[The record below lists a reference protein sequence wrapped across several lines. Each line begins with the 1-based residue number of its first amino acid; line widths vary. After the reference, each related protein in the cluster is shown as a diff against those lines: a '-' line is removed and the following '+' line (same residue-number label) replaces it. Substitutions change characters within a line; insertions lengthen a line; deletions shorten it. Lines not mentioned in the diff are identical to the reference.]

1 MKKTYF
7 FLGCLIILIGTFSC
21 NGKRENEAVETAPKD
36 PANKVT
42 QNGEDNTKNPTDT
55 FMLPALDFPVA
66 VINSDSLMEHY
77 LYVKEL
83 KEKLDKKIKD
93 YEMNFDT
100 KVKNFQKEVQEFQ
113 EKAKYMTST
122 ELQRKQ
128 EELMQKEQSLAAL
141 KEELGNK
148 LMNEE
153 AELSRALQEKVEAY
167 LKKHKDQYRYKL
179 ILTRSALSNVLYY
192 DSSIDITKY
201 VIEGLNAEYRA
212 ANLVKK

>member
-7 FLGCLIILIGTFSC
+7 CLGWLIILIGIVSC
-21 NGKRENEAVETAPKD
+21 NGKKENEGVETAPKD
-36 PANKVT
+36 SASKVT

-55 FMLPALDFPVA
+55 FMLLPALDFPVA

-83 KEKLDKKIKD
+83 KAKLDKKIKD
-93 YEMNFDT
+93 YETNFDT

-113 EKAKYMTST
+113 EKARYMTST

-128 EELMQKEQSLAAL
+128 EELMQKEQNLAAL
-141 KEELGNK
+141 KEELGTK

-167 LKKHKDQYRYKL
+167 LKKHKDRYRYKL

-192 DSSIDITKY
+192 DSSIDITKQ

-212 ANLVKK
+212 EKKP